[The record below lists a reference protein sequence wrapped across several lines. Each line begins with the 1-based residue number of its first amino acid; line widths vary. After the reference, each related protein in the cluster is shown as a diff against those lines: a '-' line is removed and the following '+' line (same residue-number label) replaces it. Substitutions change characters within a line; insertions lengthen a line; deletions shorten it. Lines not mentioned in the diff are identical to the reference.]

1 MTDYL
6 ELLLERRR
14 EEEEEQDVPRLD
26 AEEAFPRKWG
36 REKPK
41 GGSGSSGRSRRASL
55 ETRPASLETRP
66 DMREVSGMGAPAAAV
81 LTETAGAWA
90 APRRESAGAVLE
102 QALGRAVDAMDTAGR
117 GAARGTAGLSGL
129 PGRAPEP
136 APGGAAGLAVRL
148 SQAALASA
156 APAVRAVFDT
166 VEEAPSPGTDWEE
179 FDRRLERDARR
190 YDGGLGMY

>member
-26 AEEAFPRKWG
+26 AEAAVFPGKRG
-36 REKPK
+36 REKPE
-41 GGSGSSGRSRRASL
+41 GASGSSGGSRW
-55 ETRPASLETRP
+55 ASLETRP
-66 DMREVSGMGAPAAAV
+66 DKREVSGMEDSAAAV
-81 LTETAGAWA
+81 LAETAGAWA
-90 APRRESAGAVLE
+90 APRRESDGAVLE

-117 GAARGTAGLSGL
+117 GAARGTAGLSRL
-129 PGRAPEP
+129 PGRALPP
-136 APGGAAGLAVRL
+136 SGGAAALAVRL